1 MSSTPTTSAITT
13 ILNSKNRNPTL
24 PPTVLHLSFTQRSDY
39 FAVGTTSGF
48 IIFDS
53 DPFREVVHREFA
65 SLPTSSIIV
74 GGGIGVIQMLFKG
87 KITAIV
93 GCGPT
98 PQFTLNKVLIWDDYR
113 SQCIAEFCFR
123 SKVKSVRLWKDQI
136 VVILLNKVYVYN
148 FEDIELLRQID
159 TMSNPKGLCEISRE
173 SEKVLAC
180 LGLHQGEVRVE
191 HCASKRTNMI
201 TAHDSNIA
209 CIALTHDG
217 RFLATASSKGTLV
230 RVFNTWDESLLY
242 ELRRG
247 SGRAEIYSISFS
259 MDVQW
264 LAVSSDKATVH
275 IFRLNVDSRAAAA
288 EPNNFSPTSASFLS
302 LITGIPKYLKSQ
314 WSETRFRLPQEG
326 IRNIVTFGQQ
336 QKNTVIIIGV
346 DGSYYRCQF
355 DPEARGEM
363 IQLQHYNFLHPEQ
376 NF

>member
-1 MSSTPTTSAITT
+1 
-13 ILNSKNRNPTL
+13 
-24 PPTVLHLSFTQRSDY
+24 
-39 FAVGTTSGF
+39 
-48 IIFDS
+48 
-53 DPFREVVHREFA
+53 
-65 SLPTSSIIV
+65 
-74 GGGIGVIQMLFKG
+74 MLFKG

-98 PQFTLNKVLIWDDYR
+98 PQFTFNKVFIWDDYR

-136 VVILLNKVYVYN
+136 VVILLNKIYVYN
-148 FEDIELLRQID
+148 FEDLELLHQID
-159 TMSNPKGLCEISRE
+159 TMSNPKGLCEVSRE

-191 HCASKRTNMI
+191 HCTFKRTNTI
-201 TAHDSNIA
+201 TAHDSQIE

-217 RFLATASSKGTLV
+217 RFLATASTKGTLV
-230 RVFNTWDESLLY
+230 RVFNTWDESLLH

-259 MDVQW
+259 LDAQW

-275 IFRLNVDSRAAAA
+275 VFKLNVDSRAASASASAA
-288 EPNNFSPTSASFLS
+288 AAAGPNIFSPTPASFLS
-302 LITGIPKYLKSQ
+302 QITGIPKYLKSQ
-314 WSETRFRLPQEG
+314 WSVTRFRLPQEG

-346 DGSYYRCQF
+346 DGSYFRCQF

-363 IQLQHYNFLHPEQ
+363 IEVQHLNFLQPEQ